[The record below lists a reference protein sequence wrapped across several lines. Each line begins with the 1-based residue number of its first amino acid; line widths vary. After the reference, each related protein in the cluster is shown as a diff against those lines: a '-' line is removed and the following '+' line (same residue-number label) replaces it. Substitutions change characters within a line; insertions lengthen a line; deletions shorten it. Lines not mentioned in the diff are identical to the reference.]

1 MTQHSLGTSSWT
13 KWQVLFGKECLEM
26 VRNYKLVWVPIV
38 FILLGVMQP
47 VTSYFLPEIL
57 ASAGNLPEGAV
68 IDIPLPSGAEV
79 LSQTLQQYNTLGLL
93 IVALSF
99 MSAISGE
106 RSSGTA
112 ALMLVK
118 PISHAAFVTSK
129 WAAMA
134 ALIVASFAIGYL
146 GAWYYT
152 MLLIG
157 SVDAGLVFGSLLIYC
172 LWLIFLGTL
181 TLLFSSLFKS
191 GAPAA
196 FAALGSAAVLT
207 IASSLWS
214 DALAWSPGML
224 AGRAYSLLQSG
235 HVDAALWP
243 SIGVTAAAI
252 AAALAAAAGLLKKRL
267 SHD

>member
-1 MTQHSLGTSSWT
+1 MMQQNTSSWT
-13 KWQVLFGKECLEM
+13 KWQVLFGKEWLEM

-57 ASAGNLPEGAV
+57 ASAGSLPEGAV
-68 IDIPLPSGAEV
+68 IEIPLPSGAEV

-99 MSAISGE
+99 MTAISSE

-118 PISHAAFVTSK
+118 PISRGAFVTSK

-134 ALIVASFAIGYL
+134 ALILVSFALGYL

-152 MLLIG
+152 ILLIG
-157 SVDAGLVFGSLLIYC
+157 PVESGLVFGSLLIYG
-172 LWLIFLGTL
+172 LWLIFIGTL
-181 TLLFSSLFKS
+181 TLLFSALFKS

-196 FAALGSAAVLT
+196 FAALGLAAALT
-207 IASSLWS
+207 IASSLWR
-214 DALAWSPGML
+214 DLLAWSPSLL
-224 AGRAYSLLQSG
+224 AGRAYSLLQTAE
-235 HVDAALWP
+235 VDAALWP
-243 SIGVTAAAI
+243 SVCVTAAAI
-252 AAALAAAAGLLKKRL
+252 AGALAAASMLLKKRL
-267 SHD
+267 SND